1 MDQDIHYQH
10 NTAFAS
16 GATTTYH
23 PLLFKCTLR
32 DVTAVVQADPGDAET
47 ITVYYG
53 ATAATAST
61 TMGVLT
67 FGSDIAAGAKATWA
81 ADATYGDTVMEAGG
95 FLKFV
100 TSAASAANVHIDIEL
115 DPYAR

>member
-32 DVTAVVQADPGDAET
+32 NVVAVVQADPGDAET
-47 ITVYYG
+47 ITVTYG
-53 ATAATAST
+53 ATAATAT
-61 TMGVLT
+61 TAMGVLT
-67 FGSDIAAGAKATWA
+67 FGTDIAAGAKATWT
-81 ADATYGDTVMEAGG
+81 ADATYGNTVMAEGG

-100 TSAASAANVHIDIEL
+100 TSAASAADVLIDIEL